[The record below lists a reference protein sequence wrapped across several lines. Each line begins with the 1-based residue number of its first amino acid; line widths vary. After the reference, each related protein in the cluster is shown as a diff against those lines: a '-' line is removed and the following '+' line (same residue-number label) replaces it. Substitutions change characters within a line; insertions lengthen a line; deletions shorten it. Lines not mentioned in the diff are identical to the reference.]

1 MSMDR
6 MTDCETELVLKAVK
20 DRSKIIADRI
30 EMLQAL
36 LEEDPSVEE
45 HCELLVLLQ
54 KEKLEL
60 EEIRTKLL
68 QKR

>member
-1 MSMDR
+1 MDR
-6 MTDCETELVLKAVK
+6 LSEREAELVLKAVK

-54 KEKLEL
+54 KEQLEL
-60 EEIRTKLL
+60 EAIRSKLM